1 MLQTI
6 DTHTVDVTRLDPNGW
21 ALDVGCRGF
30 GFARAMRDMG
40 LSVLAMDPDPGIG
53 SKYVFDDVLLYFR
66 NAALVGL
73 PRGAA
78 WYAMFGDGCA
88 NHLCASRDAV
98 PNYASAVL
106 VPCETIGNVMA
117 ICNIPHFSI
126 IKLDCEGAEYEIL
139 EAMTEPV
146 ADQISVEFH
155 DFLGAGFNPCF
166 PDCEA
171 YYARLLAGRFGEMY
185 RVVQHERTPLNGN
198 GPMNYW
204 DSLFVRKEG

>member
-6 DTHTVDVTRLDPNGW
+6 DTHTVNVSRLTPNGW

-40 LSVLAMDPDPGIG
+40 LVVIALDPDPGVEAIEDNERI
-53 SKYVFDDVLLYFR
+53 YLH
-66 NAALVGL
+66 NTALVGK
-73 PRGAA
+73 AWENHH

-88 NHLCASRDAV
+88 NHLCASRDDVPGYAKAV
-98 PNYASAVL
+98 R
-106 VPCETIGNVMA
+106 VPCKTLPGLMNELRIRD
-117 ICNIPHFSI
+117 FSVV
-126 IKLDCEGAEYEIL
+126 KLDCEGAEYAIL
-139 EAMTEPV
+139 ESLREPV
-146 ADQISVEFH
+146 ADQITVEFH

-171 YYARLLAGRFGEMY
+171 YYRRLMASRFGEMY
-185 RVVQHERTPLNGN
+185 RLVQHERTPLNGN

-204 DSLFVRKEG
+204 DSLFIRKD